1 MKKEIRYLLFDKLKT
16 MNILYLHGLDSNL
29 TIGKKGILEPF
40 GNIFAPDLDYR
51 ANPNMIEFLYNEY
64 KSQNIN
70 VIIGSSMG
78 GFAGFYL
85 SKLMQIPALLF
96 NPALPYR
103 TSVLQNIPVI
113 NDNHNQLL
121 QIVIGNQDDVILA
134 KDNLDFIMKLLPL
147 KNDFRLHLINELGH
161 GIPVN
166 IFESEVNLFFK

>member
-1 MKKEIRYLLFDKLKT
+1 

-29 TIGKKGILEPF
+29 SIEKKEVLEPY
-40 GNIFAPDLDYR
+40 GNIIAPNLDYR
-51 ANPNMIEFLYNEY
+51 ANSNMIETLFNQYSN
-64 KSQNIN
+64 QNID

-78 GFAGFYL
+78 GFTGFYL

-113 NDNHNQLL
+113 NDNHDHLM

-134 KDNLDFIMKLLPL
+134 KDNLDFIVKLLPL
-147 KNDFRLHLINELGH
+147 KNDFRLHLLSELGH
-161 GIPVN
+161 GIPVA
-166 IFESEVNLFFK
+166 IFESEVNLFFR

>member
-1 MKKEIRYLLFDKLKT
+1 MIFYKLKI

-29 TIGKKGILEPF
+29 SIEKREVLEPF
-40 GNIFAPDLDYR
+40 GNIIAPNLDYR
-51 ANPNMIEFLYNEY
+51 ANPNMIETLYTEY
-64 KSQNIN
+64 KNQNID

-103 TSVLQNIPVI
+103 TSVLQNIPII
-113 NDNHNQLL
+113 NDDHNHLL

-134 KDNLDFIMKLLPL
+134 KDNLEFITKLLPL
-147 KNDFRLHLINELGH
+147 KNDFRLHLLSELGH
-161 GIPVN
+161 GIPVA
-166 IFESEVNLFFK
+166 IFESEVNLFFR

>member
-1 MKKEIRYLLFDKLKT
+1 

-29 TIGKKGILEPF
+29 SAEKKVILEPF
-40 GNIFAPDLDYR
+40 GNSIAPELDYR
-51 ANPNMIEFLYNEY
+51 ANPNMIETLFNQYSN
-64 KSQNIN
+64 QNID

-113 NDNHNQLL
+113 NDNHNHLL

-134 KDNLDFIMKLLPL
+134 KDNLDFITKLLPL
-147 KNDFRLHLINELGH
+147 KNDFRLHLLSELGH
-161 GIPVN
+161 GIPVVF
-166 IFESEVNLFFK
+166 FESEVNLFFR

>member
-1 MKKEIRYLLFDKLKT
+1 

-29 TIGKKGILEPF
+29 SDEKKVILEPF
-40 GNIFAPDLDYR
+40 GNIIAPDLDYR
-51 ANPNMIEFLYNEY
+51 ANPNMIETLHTEY
-64 KSQNIN
+64 KNQNID

-103 TSVLQNIPVI
+103 TSVLQNIPII
-113 NDNHNQLL
+113 NKGHNHLL

-134 KDNLDFIMKLLPL
+134 KDNLEFITKLLPL
-147 KNDFRLHLINELGH
+147 KNDFRLHLLSELGH
-161 GIPVN
+161 GIPIAV
-166 IFESEVNLFFK
+166 FESEVNLFFR

>member
-1 MKKEIRYLLFDKLKT
+1 

-29 TIGKKGILEPF
+29 SAEKKVILEPF
-40 GNIFAPDLDYR
+40 GNSIAPELDYR
-51 ANPNMIEFLYNEY
+51 ANPNMIETLFNQYSN
-64 KSQNIN
+64 QNID

-113 NDNHNQLL
+113 NDNHNHLL

-134 KDNLDFIMKLLPL
+134 KDNLDFITKLLPL
-147 KNDFRLHLINELGH
+147 KNNMQFQITSHI
-161 GIPVN
+161 
-166 IFESEVNLFFK
+166 